1 MNRCA
6 PTLSV
11 VALFS
16 LLGSSGCEL
25 PQDTSNG
32 GSSSTDVGEPTTG
45 SFSFIRIV
53 DESGAAPTEQPG
65 ADIDA
70 IVIYADG
77 ETFISAG
84 CLESSL
90 FGENREVHGDN
101 PFLDPAK
108 GTLGFKENSPGYGF
122 VSLGGGTLFCELPVA
137 IGAGDRVDIFEIE
150 EDKADSYRVILAEDP
165 ADGATADLGSHT
177 GSASILIP

>member
-1 MNRCA
+1 MQRWVVHVVRLA
-6 PTLSV
+6 VLSAV
-11 VALFS
+11 CIV
-16 LLGSSGCEL
+16 GCDL
-25 PQDTSNG
+25 PQDDASGATA
-32 GSSSTDVGEPTTG
+32 STDVGEPTTG

-53 DESGAAPTEQPG
+53 DESGASPTEQPG

-70 IVIYADG
+70 IVVYADA
-77 ETFISAG
+77 ETFVSAG

-137 IGAGDRVDIFEIE
+137 IGAGDRIDIFEVE
-150 EDKADSYRVILAEDP
+150 ADKADSYRVILAEDP
-165 ADGATADLGSHT
+165 ADGITADMGSHT